1 MSSSPWKIH
10 KFGGSSLA
18 DADCFSRVAALLLDS
33 ADDRLAVVV
42 SAMAG
47 MTDALLALTVL
58 AEQDNDCDAQL
69 GLIGARYSETAK
81 QLVDGE
87 QLINVLDAWSRDVN
101 DIRDALKAVT
111 LAKSA
116 TQRCRDIVAG
126 YGEIWSAR
134 LLAALL
140 KHRSGERGGTWVDA
154 RQVITVRQSEL
165 GPTVLWEASQA
176 NFARVVLQDFTGIA
190 VVTGF
195 IASDEDGLQTTLGR
209 NGSDY
214 SAAIFAAL
222 SEAAELTIWSDV
234 DGVMSADPKRVP
246 EAQVIEQL
254 TYKSQLAVG
263 GVR

>member
-1 MSSSPWKIH
+1 MSNNPWKIH

-18 DADCFSRVAALLLDS
+18 DADCFSRVAELLLDF

-47 MTDALLALTVL
+47 MTDALLSLTVL
-58 AEQDNDCDAQL
+58 AEQNDDGNVQL
-69 GLIGARYSETAK
+69 RRIGERYSETAK

-87 QLINVLDAWSRDVN
+87 QLVNVLDAWNRDAD
-101 DIRDALKAVT
+101 DIRDALKAVA

-154 RQVITVRQSEL
+154 RHSCNSSSL
-165 GPTVLWEASQA
+165 Y
-176 NFARVVLQDFTGIA
+176 FRVCHPYWHA
-190 VVTGF
+190 VE
-195 IASDEDGLQTTLGR
+195 SLRYNHD
-209 NGSDY
+209 
-214 SAAIFAAL
+214 
-222 SEAAELTIWSDV
+222 
-234 DGVMSADPKRVP
+234 
-246 EAQVIEQL
+246 
-254 TYKSQLAVG
+254 
-263 GVR
+263 